1 MTRAKS
7 SELDEIEELLS
18 QIRDSDKIVIVEG
31 IKDRRALR
39 EFGIENV
46 ITLNKPVH
54 QIVDQ
59 VSSEKEVVI
68 LTDLDSEGRQLYSKL
83 KKSLDRI
90 GVRVDN
96 RLRELLFK
104 KTELR
109 QIEGLAGYLR
119 RIGEKRRRDQPV

>member
-1 MTRAKS
+1 MTKAELK
-7 SELDEIEELLS
+7 ELDEIEELLT

-31 IKDRRALR
+31 IKDRRALK

-54 QIVDQ
+54 QIVDR

-68 LTDLDSEGRQLYSKL
+68 LTDLDREGRHLYSQL

-90 GVRVDN
+90 GVKVDN

-119 RIGEKRRRDQPV
+119 KMDEKCRRNQSV